1 MSTSTIDAAVP
12 VSPPPHASGRF
23 ALSAIMVAGCVVAAV
38 AAHLIAPSVVV
49 PATAVDPDLA
59 RLMQGMAFI
68 KLAFVAVMAGL
79 LVWRFGRPMTPAIA
93 LGYLSCIWTISAA
106 TVLIWQSSWLGLA
119 SVLFHGAGLAF
130 MVLGL
135 RDDRVLPAGLKART
149 TASN

>member
-12 VSPPPHASGRF
+12 VSRPFHAPGRF
-23 ALSAIMVAGCVVAAV
+23 ALTAIMVAGCVVAAA
-38 AAHLIAPSVVV
+38 AAHLIAPAVVV
-49 PATAVDPDLA
+49 PAAAIDPDLA

-135 RDDRVLPAGLKART
+135 RDDRVLPAGLTAR
-149 TASN
+149 AARPN